1 MPLHLG
7 RNPETGAEIRLPED
21 DLLRHVVILG
31 ATGSGKTVLGKA
43 ILEEA
48 VRAGVPVVAVDS
60 QGDLASLAIAATQE
74 SAEAHGTPQDAR
86 DEYWA
91 RAAVQI
97 LTPGSRHGVARSLNP
112 LKDAPAFEAQEDAV
126 LYVDAIAE
134 GLAAAMGYN
143 LTSDSG
149 SRAKDTIYIALQD
162 AWRTGKWPKEVAD
175 LPAILE
181 RRGATEDVLL
191 SHKERAALIRRS
203 KAMTVGAKGLLFTAG
218 PALDV
223 KDMVSWAPKGR
234 TPVNIVYTGGLRSP
248 SEREMVVATLCEDV
262 YHWMVSTTNG
272 HLRLLLY
279 IDEVAGL
286 CPPHPKNP
294 PAKKFLSL
302 LFRQARKYGVGLI
315 VATQNVTD
323 LDYKALGQA
332 NTWALGRLLAKQDLD
347 RVRHLVG
354 SLHPS
359 DPEEILAVAP
369 SLKAGQFLLLSP
381 EHIGRVE
388 KLDVRGLAT
397 QHVVVPEE
405 KFHEILSSHEIA
417 APAAPSPVPEEKGT
431 KRQKLATAAVRAARS
446 SAKVEVEEGIGL
458 RVLHLFEDHPGLY
471 GLDEIAGMNPADPRF
486 LSILLRKMVEARLLR
501 AEQVEGREVYW
512 DPTVGFDV
520 RRGMPAK
527 IAWLP
532 LRFPLIQASKVA
544 NDHVSKRMLVI
555 PTEKLVGKEFYFVPL
570 WHVEADVPFGRKGGR
585 VARQLYV
592 NAVTGHIAHV
602 ISGSLSFEAFP
613 HEEVSRL
620 APLAVK
626 AHLEAGASGK
636 IGDHI
641 PIARVGPSQAR
652 EIVHR
657 ALGARVLA
665 EAPALCLL
673 PVWKFALES
682 DEGHVR
688 NLWVDGTLGSVMGEA
703 PEAP

>member
-7 RNPETGAEIRLPED
+7 RNPETGTEVRLPEE

-48 VRAGVPVVAVDS
+48 VRGGVPVVAVDS
-60 QGDLASLAIAATQE
+60 QGDLASLALAATAE

-134 GLAAAMGYN
+134 GLASAMGYN

-162 AWRTGKWPKEVAD
+162 AWRSGKWPKEVAD
-175 LPAILE
+175 LPLILE
-181 RRGATEDVLL
+181 RRGATDDALL
-191 SHKERAALIRRS
+191 SHKERAALVRRS

-223 KDMVSWAPKGR
+223 KSMVDWAPKGR

-262 YHWMVSTTNG
+262 YHWMVSSSNG
-272 HLRLLLY
+272 HLRLILY

-359 DPEEILAVAP
+359 DPEEVLALAP

-381 EHIGRVE
+381 EHMGRVE
-388 KLDVRGLAT
+388 KLEVRGLAT

-405 KFHEILSSHEIA
+405 RFREIQSTHEMTAVLK
-417 APAAPSPVPEEKGT
+417 PPVDEKTT
-431 KRQKLATAAVRAARS
+431 KRQKLATSAAKAART
-446 SAKVEVEEGIGL
+446 AARVEVEEGIGL

-471 GLDEIAGMNPADPRF
+471 GLEEIASMNPADTRF
-486 LSILLRKMVEARLLR
+486 LSILLRKMAEARLLR
-501 AEQVEGREVYW
+501 AEQVDGREVYW
-512 DPTVGFDV
+512 DPTIGFDV
-520 RRGMPAK
+520 RRGVPSK

-532 LRFPLIQASKVA
+532 LRFPLVEATKVA
-544 NDHVSKRMLVI
+544 NDHVARRMLVI
-555 PTEKLVGKEFYFVPL
+555 PTERLAGKEFYFVPL
-570 WHVEADVPFGRKGGR
+570 WHVEADVPFGRRGGR
-585 VARQLYV
+585 VARTLYV
-592 NAVTGHIAHV
+592 NAVSGHIAHV
-602 ISGSLSFEAFP
+602 ISGSLSFEEFP
-613 HEEVSRL
+613 HKEVAHL
-620 APLAVK
+620 TPLATK
-626 AHLEAGASGK
+626 AHLEPGPSGK
-636 IGDHI
+636 IGDYV
-641 PIARVGPSQAR
+641 PTARVGPSQAK

-657 ALGARVLA
+657 ALGARVLT
-665 EAPALCLL
+665 EHPSLCLL
-673 PVWKFALES
+673 PVWKFQLASE
-682 DEGHVR
+682 EGGKVR
-688 NLWVDGTLGSVMGEA
+688 TLWVDGTLGSVMNEA

>member
-7 RNPETGAEIRLPED
+7 RNPDTGEPIRLPEE

-48 VRAGVPVVAVDS
+48 VRAGIPVIAVDS
-60 QGDLASLAIAATQE
+60 QGDLASLAIAATEE

-134 GLAAAMGYN
+134 GLASAMGYN
-143 LTSDSG
+143 LASDSG

-162 AWRTGKWPKEVAD
+162 AWRAGRWPREVAD

-234 TPVNIVYTGGLRSP
+234 VPVNIVYTGGLRSP

-272 HLRLLLY
+272 HLRLVLY

-332 NTWALGRLLAKQDLD
+332 NTWALGRLLARQDLD
-347 RVRHLVG
+347 RVRHLVT
-354 SLHPS
+354 SLHPAAP
-359 DPEEILAVAP
+359 DAVMDEIP
-369 SLKAGQFLLLSP
+369 SLRAGQFILLSP
-381 EHIGRVE
+381 DHLGEAKRLE
-388 KLDVRGLAT
+388 VRGLAT

-405 KFHEILSSHEIA
+405 KFREIQSSHALAPKPLPEDDRA
-417 APAAPSPVPEEKGT
+417 A
-431 KRQKLATAAVRAARS
+431 KRRKLATAAARAAK
-446 SAKVEVEEGIGL
+446 AGVKAEVEEGIGL
-458 RVLHLFEDHPGLY
+458 RVLHIFEDLPGLY
-471 GLDEIAGMNPADPRF
+471 GPEEIVARTAADARF
-486 LSILLRKMVEARLLR
+486 ITILLRKMAEARLLR
-501 AEQVEGREVYW
+501 AEHVDGREVYW
-512 DPTVGFDV
+512 DPTIGIDL
-520 RRGMPAK
+520 RRGVPENLAM
-527 IAWLP
+527 LP
-532 LRFPLIQASKVA
+532 LRYPL
-544 NDHVSKRMLVI
+544 VSATKRAQEHLHRRLLLI
-555 PTEKLVGKEFYFVPL
+555 PKERLARKEFYYLPLWKVEAEVPL
-570 WHVEADVPFGRKGGR
+570 GRRGGR
-585 VARQLYV
+585 LARSFFV
-592 NAVTGHIAHV
+592 SAVSGAIAHAV
-602 ISGSLSFEAFP
+602 GGSLTFVEFPKKTGTRFEPLGQKFHLEP
-613 HEEVSRL
+613 GPSKKVGDPM
-620 APLAVK
+620 PLAK
-626 AHLEAGASGK
+626 
-636 IGDHI
+636 
-641 PIARVGPSQAR
+641 VGPSQAR
-652 EIVHR
+652 EIVR
-657 ALGARVLA
+657 RSFGAKILTEQTELA
-665 EAPALCLL
+665 LL
-673 PVWKFALES
+673 PVWKF
-682 DEGHVR
+682 HVQSNGDSTTR
-688 NLWVDGTLGSVMGEA
+688 PLWVDGTLGTVLRA
-703 PEAP
+703 PPEGL

>member
-1 MPLHLG
+1 M
-7 RNPETGAEIRLPED
+7 
-21 DLLRHVVILG
+21 VILG

-43 ILEEA
+43 VLEEA
-48 VRAGVPVVAVDS
+48 VRVGVPVVAVDS
-60 QGDLASLAIAATQE
+60 QGDLASLAIAATEE

-134 GLAAAMGYN
+134 GLASAMGYN
-143 LTSDSG
+143 LASDSG

-162 AWRTGKWPKEVAD
+162 AWRAGRWPREVAD

-234 TPVNIVYTGGLRSP
+234 VPVNIVYTGGLRSP

-272 HLRLLLY
+272 HLRLVLY

-359 DPEEILAVAP
+359 DPEEILALVP
-369 SLKAGQFLLLSP
+369 SLKAGQFVLLSP
-381 EHIGRVE
+381 EHMGHVE

-405 KFHEILSSHEIA
+405 KFHEIQSTHEIA
-417 APAAPSPVPEEKGT
+417 APKAAPDDRAT
-431 KRQKLATAAVRAARS
+431 KRQKLATAAAKAARTT
-446 SAKVEVEEGIGL
+446 AKVEVEEGIGL

-471 GLDEIAGMNPADPRF
+471 GLEEVAGMNPADPRF
-486 LSILLRKMVEARLLR
+486 LSILLRKMADARLLR
-501 AEQVEGREVYW
+501 AEEVDGRVVYW
-512 DPTVGFDV
+512 DPTIGFDV
-520 RRGMPAK
+520 RRGVPAK

-532 LRFPLIQASKVA
+532 LRFPLVTATKVA
-544 NDHVSKRMLVI
+544 NDHVAKRMLVI
-555 PTEKLVGKEFYFVPL
+555 PTEKLTGKDFYFVPL

-592 NAVTGHIAHV
+592 NAVSGHIAHV
-602 ISGSLSFEAFP
+602 ISGSLSFEEFP
-613 HEEVSRL
+613 HEEVARL
-620 APLAVK
+620 TPLALK
-626 AHLEAGASGK
+626 AHLEAGPSGK
-636 IGDHI
+636 IGDHV
-641 PIARVGPSQAR
+641 PLARVGPAQAKD
-652 EIVHR
+652 IVHR
-657 ALGARVLA
+657 ALGARVLTVN
-665 EAPALCLL
+665 PVLCLL
-673 PVWKFALES
+673 PVWKFSLEA
-682 DEGHVR
+682 DDGKVR
-688 NLWVDGTLGSVMGEA
+688 TLWVDGTLGSVLGEP
-703 PEAP
+703 PETP

>member
-7 RNPETGAEIRLPED
+7 RNPDTGAAIRLPEE

-48 VRAGVPVVAVDS
+48 VRAGIPVVAVDS
-60 QGDLASLAIAATQE
+60 QGDLASLALAATQE
-74 SAEAHGTPQDAR
+74 TAAAHETPQDAR

-134 GLAAAMGYN
+134 GLASAMGYN
-143 LTSDSG
+143 LASDSG

-162 AWRTGKWPKEVAD
+162 AWRTGKWPKQVTD
-175 LPAILE
+175 LPHILE
-181 RRGATEDVLL
+181 RRGATDDALL
-191 SHKERAALIRRS
+191 SHKERAALVRRS

-218 PALDV
+218 PPLDV
-223 KDMVSWAPKGR
+223 KEMVDWAPKGR

-262 YHWMVSTTNG
+262 YHWMVSSSNG
-272 HLRLLLY
+272 HLRLVLY
-279 IDEVAGL
+279 VDEVAGL

-359 DPEEILAVAP
+359 DPEEILTLAP

-381 EHIGRVE
+381 EHLGRVE
-388 KLDVRGLAT
+388 KLEVRGLAT

-405 KFHEILSSHEIA
+405 RFREIQSTHEWA
-417 APAAPSPVPEEKGT
+417 APRAVADEKTT
-431 KRQKLATAAVRAARS
+431 KRQKLATAAAKAARS
-446 SAKVEVEEGIGL
+446 TAKVEIEEGIGL
-458 RVLHLFEDHPGLY
+458 RVLQLFEDHPGLY
-471 GLDEIAGMNPADPRF
+471 GLEEIASMNPADTRF
-486 LSILLRKMVEARLLR
+486 LSILLRKMAEARLLR

-520 RRGMPAK
+520 RRGVPEKM
-527 IAWLP
+527 AWLP
-532 LRFPLIQASKVA
+532 LRFPLVQATKVV

-555 PTEKLVGKEFYFVPL
+555 PTERLAGKEFYFVPL

-592 NAVTGHIAHV
+592 NAVSGHIAHV

-613 HEEVSRL
+613 HADL
-620 APLAVK
+620 PHLTPLALK
-626 AHLEAGASGK
+626 AHLEPGPSGK
-636 IGDHI
+636 IGDRV
-641 PIARVGPSQAR
+641 PLARIGPSQAK

-657 ALGARVLA
+657 ALGARILSDQ
-665 EAPALCLL
+665 PALCLL
-673 PVWKFALES
+673 PVWKFQLES
-682 DEGHVR
+682 EEDGR
-688 NLWVDGTLGSVMGEA
+688 LRSLWVDGTLGSVMAEP

>member
-1 MPLHLG
+1 MP
-7 RNPETGAEIRLPED
+7 EE

-48 VRAGVPVVAVDS
+48 VRGGVPVIAVDS
-60 QGDLASLAIAATQE
+60 QGDLASMALAATQE
-74 SAEAHGTPQDAR
+74 SAAAHETPQDAR

-91 RAAVQI
+91 RAAIQI

-112 LKDAPAFEAQEDAV
+112 LKDAPAFGVQDDAV

-134 GLAAAMGYN
+134 GLASAMGYN
-143 LTSDSG
+143 LNSDSG
-149 SRAKDTIYIALQD
+149 SRAKDTIYMALQD
-162 AWRTGKWPKEVAD
+162 AWRTGKWPKVVTD
-175 LPAILE
+175 LPQILE
-181 RRGATEDVLL
+181 RRGATDDALL
-191 SHKERAALIRRS
+191 SYKERAALVRRS

-218 PALDV
+218 PPLDV
-223 KDMVSWAPKGR
+223 KEMVAWAPQGR

-248 SEREMVVATLCEDV
+248 SEKEMVVATLCEDV
-262 YHWMVSTTNG
+262 YHWMVSSSNG
-272 HLRLLLY
+272 HLRLVLY

-359 DPEEILAVAP
+359 DPDGVLSLAP
-369 SLKAGQFLLLSP
+369 SLKAGEFLLLSP
-381 EHIGRVE
+381 EHMGQVE
-388 KLDVRGLAT
+388 KLEVRGLAT

-405 KFHEILSSHEIA
+405 RFHEIQSSNALAVPRVSLEK
-417 APAAPSPVPEEKGT
+417 PVMEERATT
-431 KRQKLATAAVRAARS
+431 KRQRLATAAAKAARTT
-446 SAKVEVEEGIGL
+446 AKVEVEEGIGL

-471 GLDEIAGMNPADPRF
+471 GAEEIASMNPADPAF
-486 LSILLRKMVEARLLR
+486 LSILLRKMAEARLLR
-501 AEQVEGREVYW
+501 AEQVDDRDVYW
-512 DPTVGFDV
+512 DPTIGFDV
-520 RRGMPAK
+520 RRGVPSK
-527 IAWLP
+527 ISWLP
-532 LRFPLIQASKVA
+532 LRFPLVLATKVA
-544 NDHVSKRMLVI
+544 NDHVAKRMLVI
-555 PTEKLVGKEFYFVPL
+555 PTEKLTGKQFYFVPL

-592 NAVTGHIAHV
+592 NAVSGHIAHV
-602 ISGSLSFEAFP
+602 ISGALSFEEFP
-613 HEEVSRL
+613 HEEVAHLR
-620 APLAVK
+620 PLALK
-626 AHLEAGASGK
+626 AHFEAGLAEK
-636 IGDHI
+636 IGD
-641 PIARVGPSQAR
+641 PVPLARVGPSQAK

-657 ALGARVLA
+657 ALGARVITQH
-665 EAPALCLL
+665 PTLCLL
-673 PVWKFALES
+673 PIWKFQLES
-682 DEGHVR
+682 DDGKVR
-688 NLWVDGTLGSVMGEA
+688 ALWVDGTLGSVMGEA